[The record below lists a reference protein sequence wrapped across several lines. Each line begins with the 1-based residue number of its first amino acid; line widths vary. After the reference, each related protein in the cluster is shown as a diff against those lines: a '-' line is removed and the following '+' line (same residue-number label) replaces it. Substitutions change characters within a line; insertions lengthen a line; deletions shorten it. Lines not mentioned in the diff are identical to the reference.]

1 MAIALEVTVLYALA
15 ERQVEVPVVLDEGA
29 DAASAV
35 AQSGLLERFPELRE
49 QPLKLGIFGKV
60 VAPEQRLVNGDEVT
74 ILRPLANDPKA
85 ARRQRAREAAAKQTQ
100 RGG

>member
-1 MAIALEVTVLYALA
+1 MANRLEVTVLYALP
-15 ERQVEVPVVLDEGA
+15 EQQVEVPLLIDEGA

-60 VAPEQRLVNGDEVT
+60 IPLDQRLANGDEVT
-74 ILRPLANDPKA
+74 LLRPLANDPKT
-85 ARRQRAREAAAKQTQ
+85 ARRQRAAQQKR
-100 RGG
+100 R